1 MFGGAVFANILIMVV
16 NIIFSVHNLPRLL
29 MKAVIIEVIFKLNMK
44 GAKHY
49 FIALTM
55 ENCVSA
61 KKVS

>member
-16 NIIFSVHNLPRLL
+16 NRIFSVHNLPRLL
-29 MKAVIIEVIFKLNMK
+29 MKAVIIEVMFKLNMK

-49 FIALTM
+49 VIALTM
-55 ENCVSA
+55 ETGVSA